1 MFDFKRKYVYTKKQ
15 FLWNYNSFFGLDLF
29 KLSGPLCKN
38 PFHSQ
43 SVFTRFWLFSFFKK
57 CLSDNNFA
65 KENDQCIRNP
75 GYCSNGLSFSLFYW
89 PDYKELD
96 AELAVPNLAGNFEK
110 EYILSSGG
118 DFGIPGIAIYRQGG
132 TFGALVSTGN
142 QTWIIEVVSCLGL
155 FSSQKNT
162 L

>member
-1 MFDFKRKYVYTKKQ
+1 M
-15 FLWNYNSFFGLDLF
+15 
-29 KLSGPLCKN
+29 
-38 PFHSQ
+38 
-43 SVFTRFWLFSFFKK
+43 FSFFKK

-89 PDYKELD
+89 PDYKESD
-96 AELAVPNLAGNFEK
+96 AELAIPNLAGNFEK

-118 DFGIPGIAIYRQGG
+118 DIGIPGIAIYRQGG

-142 QTWIIEVVSCLGL
+142 QTWIIEVVSFTLGS
-155 FSSQKNT
+155 FIHKKIHYSST
-162 L
+162 

>member
-1 MFDFKRKYVYTKKQ
+1 M
-15 FLWNYNSFFGLDLF
+15 
-29 KLSGPLCKN
+29 
-38 PFHSQ
+38 
-43 SVFTRFWLFSFFKK
+43 FSFFKK

-142 QTWIIEVVSCLGL
+142 QTWIIEVVSCLG
-155 FSSQKNT
+155 FFIHKKIHYSSNYIFT
-162 L
+162 IIFNVF